1 MVSEMGGVGGWRFS
15 YLSLRRAEPVWDYC
29 EILILLPALP
39 VSGIIVRETESYYE
53 RNEMGLIEVL
63 NRKVIGVRLY
73 YLFNGKKIV

>member
-1 MVSEMGGVGGWRFS
+1 MRFS
-15 YLSLRRAEPVWDYC
+15 YYYP
-29 EILILLPALP
+29 LP

-73 YLFNGKKIV
+73 YLFNGKKLFDHSKNTSWVVDYLNKLNSWIDSHI

>member
-1 MVSEMGGVGGWRFS
+1 MRFS
-15 YLSLRRAEPVWDYC
+15 YYYP
-29 EILILLPALP
+29 LP